1 MTKKLKSDIPTGNRR
16 RIKGKQAPGKSTK
29 PKKKPAQAQP
39 TLPVQP
45 ADALPEHVNDL
56 SPPATVTPDPSP
68 SRCSQQTQS
77 SSSSSSSSSSTSS
90 SSSSVYECSSSLK
103 TGAGPGNAISEPE
116 EGEAS
121 DAPSQKHAQ
130 SPKPEQPVQDLTQIG
145 LEASQPDKQQSTK
158 EDMTDPWMV

>member
-1 MTKKLKSDIPTGNRR
+1 MTKKLQSDIPMGKRR
-16 RIKGKQAPGKSTK
+16 RIKGKQAPGTSPK

-39 TLPVQP
+39 ALPVQP
-45 ADALPEHVNDL
+45 VDALPEHVNEL
-56 SPPATVTPDPSP
+56 SPPATATPDPSP

-77 SSSSSSSSSSTSS
+77 CSSSSSTSS
-90 SSSSVYECSSSLK
+90 SSSIYECSSSLK
-103 TGAGPGNAISEPE
+103 RSDASPANAISEPE

-130 SPKPEQPVQDLTQIG
+130 SPKAEQPVQDLTQIG